1 MEMEE
6 RIAQAKKPTGDVG
19 VETLQRMNQSH
30 ESLTLWALS
39 QLQGEFSE
47 ILDVGCGGGATVG
60 RLLHKYP
67 QATVHGIDY
76 SPEGVTL
83 SKEHNA
89 SDLGKRCHIVEGS
102 VLDLPYGEDSFSLV
116 TAFETIYFWGDYPK
130 ALGEIRRVLQQNGVF
145 LVCCEMSLVENP
157 RWEQALPL
165 MEIRSGEQWKALLE
179 QEGFSS
185 VQLLEGEGEW
195 ISLLAK
201 Q

>member
-39 QLQGEFSE
+39 QLSGDFSE

-60 RLLHKYP
+60 RLLCKYP
-67 QATVHGIDY
+67 QATVYGIDY
-76 SPEGVTL
+76 STEGVAL

-89 SDLGKRCHIVEGS
+89 GDLGTRCHIVEGS
-102 VLDLPYGEDSFSLV
+102 VLDLPYEEDSFSLV

-130 ALGEIRRVLQQNGVF
+130 ALGEIRRVLQHGGVF
-145 LVCCEMSLVENP
+145 LLCCEMSDVDNP
-157 RWEQALPL
+157 RWEKALPL
-165 MEIRSGEQWKALLE
+165 MKIQTGAEWKVLLE

-185 VQLLEGEGEW
+185 VEVLEGEGEW
-195 ISLLAK
+195 ICLLA
-201 Q
+201 QQ